1 MIEQFKRRFNS
12 LYWHQFALT
21 AGMVLLT
28 LLLLGVSFFTLS
40 YGTTTADKRGEMR
53 TRAELIAQ
61 VSADYF
67 AAAGDASIDEGTA
80 LRKLADMASRMTDVD
95 FLICSAQGN
104 VLLTTDEELVGRSI
118 TIPQNIVDD
127 ILGEKALYQ
136 GRSNIN
142 GTYSVKKFAVAVP
155 VLSSESQ
162 LVGIVL
168 AVMDESEIMQVW
180 RSFIGMF
187 LMTSAIILLISF
199 LASSVTSMRQIK
211 PITDMVQATRA
222 YAAGDFDVRIP
233 ELDRSDEI
241 GELAQSFNAMADSL
255 AETERQR
262 RDFIANV
269 SHELKTPMTTIGGY
283 IDGMLDGTI
292 PPEKQ
297 QHYMQIVSGEVRRL
311 SRLVRNMLDIAKLQ
325 AMGVE
330 ESRKTRFDLGEELSD
345 VLITFEQKIYNKHLD
360 VRVDL
365 PDKPVW
371 TRAERDSITQVIYNL
386 IENAIKFCPDGGRL
400 SLRVQSDGG
409 KARVSVEN
417 TGPTID
423 KDELPLLFDRFH
435 KADKS
440 RSADR
445 EGWGLG
451 LYIAKT
457 IVGAHGGDIWA
468 TSENGVTQFN
478 FTLPAVR

>member
-1 MIEQFKRRFNS
+1 MKTTFSR
-12 LYWHQFALT
+12 QFAMI
-21 AGMVLLT
+21 AA
-28 LLLLGVSFFTLS
+28 LLLLCLLITGVSFRFLMLGTIESQNQQTMIRDAEAVAELAEAYDSVGDLQNNFDFHISLSLFTKVGDAEALLCDTDGVIRICSCEKFSCDHIGQTVDPVLLAEIQKDGSWYEETSLS
-40 YGTTTADKRGEMR
+40 SIYDEPRYLAGQTLLASDGEQIGYVLVSAPMAQTKNFMLRSSTLFFYVAITVLIVSMLAASFLSRMQVRPLGQMADAARRFGRGELSVR
-53 TRAELIAQ
+53 VEESPKNTSEINDLARA
-61 VSADYF
+61 F
-67 AAAGDASIDEGTA
+67 NT
-80 LRKLADMASRMTDVD
+80 MVD
-95 FLICSAQGN
+95 SL
-104 VLLTTDEELVGRSI
+104 E
-118 TIPQNIVDD
+118 
-127 ILGEKALYQ
+127 
-136 GRSNIN
+136 
-142 GTYSVKKFAVAVP
+142 
-155 VLSSESQ
+155 SSE
-162 LVGIVL
+162 
-168 AVMDESEIMQVW
+168 
-180 RSFIGMF
+180 RR
-187 LMTSAIILLISF
+187 
-199 LASSVTSMRQIK
+199 RQEF
-211 PITDMVQATRA
+211 V
-222 YAAGDFDVRIP
+222 
-233 ELDRSDEI
+233 
-241 GELAQSFNAMADSL
+241 
-255 AETERQR
+255 
-262 RDFIANV
+262 ANV

-330 ESRKTRFDLGEELSD
+330 ESRKSRFDLGETMSD

-386 IENAIKFCPDGGRL
+386 IDNAIKFCPDSGRL
-400 SLRVQSDGG
+400 ALRLETDGG
-409 KARVSVEN
+409 KARVTVEN

-468 TSENGVTQFN
+468 TSENGVTQFI
-478 FTLPAVR
+478 FTLPTVR

>member
-118 TIPQNIVDD
+118 TIPQEIVDS
-127 ILGEKALYQ
+127 ILSEKALYQ

-155 VLSSESQ
+155 VLSNESQ

-269 SHELKTPMTTIGGY
+269 SHELKTPMTTIAGY
-283 IDGMLDGTI
+283 TDGILDGTI
-292 PPEKQ
+292 PPEKERQ
-297 QHYMQIVSGEVRRL
+297 YLQIISDESRRL
-311 SRLVRNMLDIAKLQ
+311 SRLVRRMLDISQIQNQEMKK
-325 AMGVE
+325 E
-330 ESRKTRFDLGEELSD
+330 EFDLCESARIALLSMEKK
-345 VLITFEQKIYNKHLD
+345 ITDRGLD
-360 VRVDL
+360 VDAEIPEDSVMVQGDRDL
-365 PDKPVW
+365 
-371 TRAERDSITQVIYNL
+371 ITQVIYNL
-386 IENAIKFCPDGGRL
+386 LENAAKFATPGSQLYLGL
-400 SLRVQSDGG
+400 TVNGE
-409 KARVSVEN
+409 KAYVTVRN
-417 TGPTID
+417 AGATIPA
-423 KDELPLLFDRFH
+423 EEIPLLFERFH
-435 KADKS
+435 KSDKS
-440 RSADR
+440 RSEDKD
-445 EGWGLG
+445 GYGLG
-451 LYIAKT
+451 LYIVKT
-457 IVGAHGGDIWA
+457 ILAQHKEQITV
-468 TSENGVTQFN
+468 TSENG
-478 FTLPAVR
+478 FTAFTFTMQMAH